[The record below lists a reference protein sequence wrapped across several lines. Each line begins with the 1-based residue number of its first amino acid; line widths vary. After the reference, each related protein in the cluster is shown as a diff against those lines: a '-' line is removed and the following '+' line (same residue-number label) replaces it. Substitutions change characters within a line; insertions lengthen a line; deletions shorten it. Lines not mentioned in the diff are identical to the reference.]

1 MKRMCNPHH
10 LRHLRHLRSPAA
22 RPRTLLAGLLT
33 GLLAAVLGTATPAFA
48 QTYPDRPLRVVNG
61 FAAGGGSDILLR
73 TLLPK
78 WSELLGQPIVVDYRT
93 GAGGNVAMEA
103 VAKAAPDGYTL
114 LMGSPGLATNSSL
127 YGNLSFDPLRD
138 FAPISLVGTVP
149 NVLVVHASL
158 NLPGVRELIALAKV
172 QPGKLNYASPGTGTS
187 LHLAAE
193 LFKLSAGV
201 DMVHVPYKGGGQ
213 AQTDVVA
220 GQVHLMFNVLP
231 SALPLIR
238 SGRLKALAVTSRNRS
253 EALTEVPTMIE
264 AGVADYT
271 AVTWNGIVA
280 PAGTPPAIIR
290 KLNDALVATV
300 RAPETREQFAKIGQ
314 EQAWSTPEEFA
325 AFIRDETVKWRRVIQ
340 AANIKAQ

>member
-1 MKRMCNPHH
+1 MNGKSVRT
-10 LRHLRHLRSPAA
+10 RSLASS
-22 RPRTLLAGLLT
+22 LLALA
-33 GLLAAVLGTATPAFA
+33 LLALGGAVSA
-48 QTYPDRPLRVVNG
+48 QNYPDRPVRVVNG

-78 WSELLGQPIVVDYRT
+78 WSELIGQSIVVDYRT

-103 VAKAAPDGYTL
+103 VAKAPADGYTL

-127 YGNLSFDPLRD
+127 YGNLTFDPLRD
-138 FAPISLVGTVP
+138 FAPVSLVGTVP
-149 NVLVVHASL
+149 NVLVVHPSL
-158 NLPGVRELIALAKV
+158 NVSSVRELIALAKA
-172 QPGKLNYASPGTGTS
+172 QPGKLNDASPGTGTS

-201 DMVHVPYKGGGQ
+201 DIVHVPYKGGGQ

-220 GQVHLMFNVLP
+220 GQVQVMFNVLP
-231 SALPLIR
+231 SALPLIK
-238 SGRLKALAVTSRNRS
+238 SGRLKALAVTSRTRS
-253 EALTEVPTMIE
+253 EALPDVPTMIE

-280 PAGTPPAIIR
+280 PAGTPPAVIR
-290 KLNDALVATV
+290 KLNEALVATV

-340 AANIKAQ
+340 AAGIKAQ

>member
-1 MKRMCNPHH
+1 MTHQRLGSIGAVIGAC
-10 LRHLRHLRSPAA
+10 
-22 RPRTLLAGLLT
+22 LA
-33 GLLAAVLGTATPAFA
+33 LAQLCATSAWA
-48 QTYPDRPLRVVNG
+48 QNYPDRPIRVING

-73 TLLPK
+73 TVLPK
-78 WSELLGQPIVVDYRT
+78 WSELIGQTITVDYRT
-93 GAGGNVAMEA
+93 GAGGNVAMET
-103 VAKAAPDGYTL
+103 VAKAPADGYTL

-127 YGNLSFDPLRD
+127 YGALPFDPLKD
-138 FAPISLVGTVP
+138 FAPVSLIGTVP
-149 NVLVVHASL
+149 NVLVLHPPLGAAS
-158 NLPGVRELIALAKV
+158 VRELIALAKS

-193 LFKLSAGV
+193 LFKLSAGA
-201 DMVHVPYKGGGQ
+201 DIVHVPYKGGGQ

-220 GQVHLMFNVLP
+220 GQVQLMFNVLP
-231 SALPLIR
+231 SALPLIK
-238 SGRLKALAVTSRNRS
+238 SGRLKALAVTSRVRS
-253 EALTEVPTMIE
+253 DALPELPTMIE

-280 PAGTPPAIIR
+280 PAGTPPAVIK

-314 EQAWSTPEEFA
+314 DPAWSTPEEFA
-325 AFIRDETVKWRRVIQ
+325 AFIRDETTKWRRVIQ

>member
-1 MKRMCNPHH
+1 MNGT
-10 LRHLRHLRSPAA
+10 SV
-22 RPRTLLAGLLT
+22 RTWKLASSLLALA
-33 GLLAAVLGTATPAFA
+33 LLALGGTVSA
-48 QTYPDRPLRVVNG
+48 QNYPDRPVRVVNG

-78 WSELLGQPIVVDYRT
+78 WSELMGQSVVVDYRT

-103 VAKAAPDGYTL
+103 VAKSPADGYTL

-127 YGNLSFDPLRD
+127 YGNLTFDPLRD

-149 NVLVVHASL
+149 NVLVVHPSL
-158 NLPGVRELIALAKV
+158 NVSSVRELIALAKA

-201 DMVHVPYKGGGQ
+201 DIVHVPYKGGGQ

-220 GQVHLMFNVLP
+220 GQVQVMFNVLP
-231 SALPLIR
+231 SALPLIK
-238 SGRLKALAVTSRNRS
+238 SGRLKALAVTSRTRS
-253 EALTEVPTMIE
+253 EALPDVPTMIE
-264 AGVADYT
+264 AGVPDYT

-280 PAGTPPAIIR
+280 PAGTPPAVIR
-290 KLNDALVATV
+290 KLNEALVATV

-325 AFIRDETVKWRRVIQ
+325 AFIRDETAKWRRVIQ
-340 AANIKAQ
+340 AAGIKAQ